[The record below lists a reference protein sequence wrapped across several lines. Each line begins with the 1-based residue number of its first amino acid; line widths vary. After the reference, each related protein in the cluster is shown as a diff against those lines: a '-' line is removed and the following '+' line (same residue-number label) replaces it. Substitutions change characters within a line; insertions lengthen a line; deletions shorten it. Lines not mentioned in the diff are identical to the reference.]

1 MLNKI
6 ISKHSD
12 SDIVISIRKKRE
24 KLRVLKDA
32 SDKRKLKNKNFTI
45 FSSNCVGGVIYHSL
59 GLRFLSPTINLW
71 IEPKD
76 FIKIL
81 SYPEKYLKS
90 NLIKEYSTDK
100 FTYPVGIIK
109 DVKIYGQHYSS
120 FEELKTKWNERVQR
134 INWNNVIIFMVQRDG
149 CSYEDLKAFDKLPYK
164 KKVVFTDQK
173 YPEIKSSFV
182 IPNSQE
188 RKNVVSSLLVHKHWY
203 SGLTD
208 IDKFDY
214 VDFIITGE
222 KQLR

>member
-1 MLNKI
+1 MFNLLKKI

-24 KLRVLKDA
+24 KLRILKDA
-32 SDKRKLKNKNFTI
+32 NDKRKLKNKNFTI

-100 FTYPVGIIK
+100 FPYPVGIIK

-134 INWNNVIIFMVQRDG
+134 INWNNVIVFMIQRDG
-149 CSYEDLKAFDKLPYK
+149 CSYEDLKAFDETVK
-164 KKVVFTDQK
+164 
-173 YPEIKSSFV
+173 
-182 IPNSQE
+182 
-188 RKNVVSSLLVHKHWY
+188 
-203 SGLTD
+203 
-208 IDKFDY
+208 
-214 VDFIITGE
+214 
-222 KQLR
+222 